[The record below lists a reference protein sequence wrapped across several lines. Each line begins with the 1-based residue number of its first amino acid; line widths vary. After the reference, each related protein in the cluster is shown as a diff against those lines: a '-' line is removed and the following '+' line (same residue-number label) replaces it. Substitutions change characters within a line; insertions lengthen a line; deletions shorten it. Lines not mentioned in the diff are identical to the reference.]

1 LLAKLLSKVT
11 VEYSEIIKKE
21 KRMGLLGKGW
31 HVSTNRKG
39 QISESA
45 IMTRFLQCGY
55 VVLNPYGGSQRYDLV
70 IEDAEGQFWRIQCKT
85 GWIEHGAVY
94 FDTANHNV
102 TGKKRDWRHYQGECD
117 YFAVYCADLGQ
128 VYLVPVDQVGRTRA
142 HLRIEP
148 SKNNQEKNVRWAKD
162 YEL

>member
-1 LLAKLLSKVT
+1 M
-11 VEYSEIIKKE
+11 E
-21 KRMGLLGKGW
+21 KQVGLIGKGRRD
-31 HVSTNRKG
+31 SNEKG

-45 IMTRFLQCGY
+45 IITRFLQHGY
-55 VVLNPYGGSQRYDLV
+55 VVLMPYGGSQRYDLL
-70 IEDAEGQFWRIQCKT
+70 IEDVDGQFWRIQCKS
-85 GWIEHGAVY
+85 GWIENGAIY

-102 TGKKRDWRHYQGECD
+102 TGTKRDWRHYRGQCE
-117 YFAVYCADLGQ
+117 YCADLGR

-148 SKNNQEKNVRWAKD
+148 TKNNQEKNVRCAKD

>member
-1 LLAKLLSKVT
+1 V
-11 VEYSEIIKKE
+11 
-21 KRMGLLGKGW
+21 GLIGKGW
-31 HVSTNRKG
+31 HNSTNQKG

-45 IMTRFLQCGY
+45 ITTRFLACGY
-55 VVLNPYGGSQRYDLV
+55 VVLIPYGGSQRYDLL
-70 IEDAEGQFWRIQCKT
+70 IEDGDRKFWRVQCKT
-85 GWIEHGAVY
+85 GWIEHGAIY

-117 YFAVYCADLGQ
+117 YFAVYCADLDK
-128 VYLVPVDQVGRTRA
+128 VYLVPIDQVGRTRA

-162 YEL
+162 YEF

>member
-1 LLAKLLSKVT
+1 
-11 VEYSEIIKKE
+11 
-21 KRMGLLGKGW
+21 MGLLGKGW
-31 HVSTNRKG
+31 HISTNRKG

-55 VVLNPYGGSQRYDLV
+55 VVLTPYGGSQRYGLV
-70 IEDAEGQFWRIQCKT
+70 IEDAESQFWRIQCKT
-85 GWIEHGAVY
+85 GWLEHGAVY

-128 VYLVPVDQVGRTRA
+128 VYCVPVDQVGRTRA